1 MNLCAAD
8 ALRQHAKAVLAAGG
22 RHMTITT
29 PAAWRRPKGF
39 PRCEL
44 LSINP
49 TTGERNLRL
58 LAHRLVEFLDLTPQK
73 EQP

>member
-1 MNLCAAD
+1 M
-8 ALRQHAKAVLAAGG
+8 ALRESAMAVLAAGG
-22 RHMTITT
+22 RHMTITA
-29 PAAWRRPKGF
+29 PAQWKRPAGF

-58 LAHRLVEFLDLTPQK
+58 LAHRLIEYLDGV
-73 EQP
+73 QPRSKRESSN